1 MPRMDVDLVGAVER
15 LHADLATWLGS
26 QARAEVFERFAAA
39 QHERFSMVTTGGEVL
54 GRDALIASLRGAR
67 NAVPGLV
74 IEVSDVEEL
83 LRSGGVAVVRFL
95 ETHRAAGNVTRRRV
109 TAVLTTDAPEAV
121 RWLTVHETDAAPS

>member
-1 MPRMDVDLVGAVER
+1 MPRMGVDLVDAVER

-26 QARAEVFERFAAA
+26 QAQTEVFERFAAA

-54 GRDALIASLRGAR
+54 GRSGLITRLRGAR
-67 NAVPGLV
+67 NAVPGLS

-109 TAVLTTDAPEAV
+109 TAVLTTDDPEGV
-121 RWLTVHETDAAPS
+121 RWLTVHETEAAPA

>member
-1 MPRMDVDLVGAVER
+1 MPRMGVDLVDAVER
-15 LHADLATWLGS
+15 LHADLTTWLGS
-26 QARAEVFERFAAA
+26 QAQAEVFERFAAA

-54 GRDALIASLRGAR
+54 GRSALITRLRGAR
-67 NAVPGLV
+67 NAVPGLS

-109 TAVLTTDAPEAV
+109 TAVLTTDDPEGA
-121 RWLTVHETDAAPS
+121 RWLTVHETEAAPA

>member
-1 MPRMDVDLVGAVER
+1 MGVDLVDAVER

-26 QARAEVFERFAAA
+26 QAQTEVFERFAAA

-54 GRDALIASLRGAR
+54 GRSGLITRLRGAR
-67 NAVPGLV
+67 NAVPGLS

-109 TAVLTTDAPEAV
+109 TAVLTTDDPEGV
-121 RWLTVHETDAAPS
+121 RWLTVHETEAAPA